1 MENYDIY
8 ISEIKTLKVKSI
20 GRFVD
25 LDHYT
30 SIQSGYPAVLDILQK
45 HAFRDLGMLS
55 GEKVQR
61 HLTLLHQL
69 EGLFFRFDRYYPELF
84 MLAQNGKL
92 SRDQLFEYLNLIMDD
107 IRLDDDVTSAQ
118 SIIGIYSVILTKQ
131 NSILDLIN
139 KTEDLLLEKSLRQQI
154 MNVPNN

>member
-1 MENYDIY
+1 MEKFEIY

-20 GRFVD
+20 GRLID

-30 SIQSGYPAVLDILQK
+30 SIQSGYPAILDILQK
-45 HAFRDLGMLS
+45 HALSDLKMLS
-55 GEKVQR
+55 IEKIQR

-69 EGLFFRFDRYYPELF
+69 EDLFSWFDKNYPELF

-92 SRDQLFEYLNLIMDD
+92 SRDQLFKYLNLLFDD
-107 IRLDDDVTSAQ
+107 IRLDDDVTSAH

-131 NSILDLIN
+131 NSILSLKN
-139 KTEDLLLEKSLRQQI
+139 KTEDLLLERSLSQQE
-154 MNVPNN
+154 MKVPNS

>member
-1 MENYDIY
+1 MEKFEIY

-20 GRFVD
+20 GRLID

-30 SIQSGYPAVLDILQK
+30 SIQSGYPAILDILQK
-45 HAFRDLGMLS
+45 HALSDLKMLS
-55 GEKVQR
+55 IEKIQR

-69 EGLFFRFDRYYPELF
+69 EDLFSWFDKNYPELF

-92 SRDQLFEYLNLIMDD
+92 SRDQLFKYLNLLFDD
-107 IRLDDDVTSAQ
+107 IRLDDDVTSAH

-131 NSILDLIN
+131 NSIISLKN
-139 KTEDLLLEKSLRQQI
+139 KTEDLLLEKSLSQQE
-154 MNVPNN
+154 MKVPNS

>member
-55 GEKVQR
+55 GEKIQR

-69 EGLFFRFDRYYPELF
+69 EDLFFRFDRNYPELF

>member
-1 MENYDIY
+1 MEKFEIY

-20 GRFVD
+20 GRLID

-30 SIQSGYPAVLDILQK
+30 SIQSGYPAILDILQK
-45 HAFRDLGMLS
+45 HALSDLKMLS
-55 GEKVQR
+55 IEKIQR

-69 EGLFFRFDRYYPELF
+69 GDLFSWFDKNYPELF

-92 SRDQLFEYLNLIMDD
+92 SRDQLFKYLNLLFDD
-107 IRLDDDVTSAQ
+107 IRLDGDVSSAH

-131 NSILDLIN
+131 NSIISLKN
-139 KTEDLLLEKSLRQQI
+139 KTEDILLEKSLSQQK
-154 MNVPNN
+154 MKVPNS